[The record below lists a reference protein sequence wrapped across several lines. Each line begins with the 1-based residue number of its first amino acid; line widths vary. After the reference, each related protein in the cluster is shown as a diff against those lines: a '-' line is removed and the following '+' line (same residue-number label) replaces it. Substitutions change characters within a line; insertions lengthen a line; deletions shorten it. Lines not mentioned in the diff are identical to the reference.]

1 MKNLILMLS
10 SLIFLF
16 SCSSLDESESL
27 NLKKAQLAHSKYNNI
42 NNDFSYNEYKSLII
56 KYGKNNKYPNI
67 SK

>member
-1 MKNLILMLS
+1 MKNLFFMLLSLM
-10 SLIFLF
+10 FVF
-16 SCSSLDESESL
+16 SCSSFNKSENL

-67 SK
+67 NK